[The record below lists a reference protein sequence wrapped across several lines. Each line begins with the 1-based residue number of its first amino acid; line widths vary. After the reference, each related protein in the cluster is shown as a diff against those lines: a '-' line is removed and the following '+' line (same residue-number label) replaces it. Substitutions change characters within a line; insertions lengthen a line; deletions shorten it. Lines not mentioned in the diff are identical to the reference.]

1 MNTDY
6 FSGIKIFMAVVETQ
20 SFSKASLKVGLTQSA
35 VSKSIATLEDRLNTP
50 LFNRT
55 TRQVKLTEAGKSYYE
70 SCIVAVEE
78 LVRAEENLKSTQSVK
93 GIIRLDLP
101 VLYGKKKLLPV
112 ILKIAKK
119 YPDVEFAVNFTN
131 RAVDLI
137 DENVDLVIRIGNLSN
152 NAGLK
157 ARYIGKQSIVTCAT
171 PDYLRQNGHPKT
183 PKDLKNH
190 ECILNLHQ
198 NSWLFQNTDQ
208 KTQKVSVEGRLKLE
222 GIDSCVEAS
231 LAGHGLVQVPYW
243 LVEDHIKTKKLISVL
258 EETSMSLPI
267 HALWLNS
274 KQKTS
279 KKISV
284 IINEFLESTEII
296 VK

>member
-1 MNTDY
+1 
-6 FSGIKIFMAVVETQ
+6 MAVVETQ

-55 TRQVKLTEAGKSYYE
+55 TRQVRPTDAGLRYYE

-78 LVRAEENLKSTQSVK
+78 LARAEENLKNTQNVK
-93 GIIRLDLP
+93 GVIRLDLP

-137 DENVDLVIRIGNLSN
+137 DENIDLVIRIGNLN
-152 NAGLK
+152 NHASLK
-157 ARYIGKQSIVTCAT
+157 ARYIGQQSIVTCAS
-171 PDYLRQNGHPKT
+171 PEYLKQHGYPKA
-183 PKDLKNH
+183 PSDLKNH
-190 ECILNLHQ
+190 NCIIGLHQ
-198 NSWLFQNTDQ
+198 SSWLFLNKDQ
-208 KTQKVSVEGRLKLE
+208 KIQKISIDGRLKLE
-222 GIDSCVEAS
+222 GIDACVDAALES
-231 LAGHGLVQVPYW
+231 HGLVQTPYW
-243 LVEDHIKTKKLISVL
+243 LVEELIKAKKLTLVL

-284 IINEFLESTEII
+284 IINELLESSEIV